1 MSKSRTEGVIGL
13 AASAFDILKRHSIPP
28 YPQFFELIFDY
39 EAGRNPELK
48 SAMEAVF
55 KADSGLAANDVRS
68 LLDGH
73 IQPKELA
80 SSSLPER
87 MRDKM
92 DAMQDAVDAAMT
104 SASSFSGSLDNARE
118 NLERGISVPEMKAL
132 TIRLL
137 DETRHTQA
145 ANRALEEKIA
155 SSREDLVQLQ
165 RDLALVRRE
174 AMLDP
179 LTRIANRK
187 CFEETLGNFINEA
200 RGSVAPLALLMI
212 DIDHFKR
219 FNDQFGH
226 QTGDQVLRL
235 VATTLKSTIRDS
247 DLAAR
252 YGGEEF
258 VVVLPETEL
267 DGAMFLA
274 EKIRRS
280 VYDKKLLRK
289 STNEIIGRVTASIGV
304 GIYRAGET
312 ADQFVDRVD
321 GYLYEAKRHGRNCV
335 VGNSTFPKA
344 ARET

>member
-1 MSKSRTEGVIGL
+1 
-13 AASAFDILKRHSIPP
+13 
-28 YPQFFELIFDY
+28 
-39 EAGRNPELK
+39 
-48 SAMEAVF
+48 
-55 KADSGLAANDVRS
+55 
-68 LLDGH
+68 
-73 IQPKELA
+73 
-80 SSSLPER
+80 
-87 MRDKM
+87 
-92 DAMQDAVDAAMT
+92 
-104 SASSFSGSLDNARE
+104 
-118 NLERGISVPEMKAL
+118 
-132 TIRLL
+132 
-137 DETRHTQA
+137 
-145 ANRALEEKIA
+145 
-155 SSREDLVQLQ
+155 
-165 RDLALVRRE
+165 
-174 AMLDP
+174 
-179 LTRIANRK
+179 
-187 CFEETLGNFINEA
+187 
-200 RGSVAPLALLMI
+200 MI

>member
-1 MSKSRTEGVIGL
+1 MRCSEDFFGELEVLRLFHDRSVVRLGAWGRKSSREHDVRTVLSKSRTEGVIGL

-39 EAGRNPELK
+39 EAGRKPELK

-137 DETRHTQA
+137 DET
-145 ANRALEEKIA
+145 
-155 SSREDLVQLQ
+155 
-165 RDLALVRRE
+165 
-174 AMLDP
+174 
-179 LTRIANRK
+179 
-187 CFEETLGNFINEA
+187 
-200 RGSVAPLALLMI
+200 
-212 DIDHFKR
+212 
-219 FNDQFGH
+219 
-226 QTGDQVLRL
+226 
-235 VATTLKSTIRDS
+235 
-247 DLAAR
+247 
-252 YGGEEF
+252 
-258 VVVLPETEL
+258 
-267 DGAMFLA
+267 
-274 EKIRRS
+274 
-280 VYDKKLLRK
+280 
-289 STNEIIGRVTASIGV
+289 
-304 GIYRAGET
+304 
-312 ADQFVDRVD
+312 
-321 GYLYEAKRHGRNCV
+321 
-335 VGNSTFPKA
+335 
-344 ARET
+344 